1 MRFRGLGASASFGST
16 PWAEASGAARVVYF
30 YGGEFIPLYALL
42 VYAKSAKTDLSP
54 AERRAVAGLATAIRA
69 AAKEKQ

>member
-1 MRFRGLGASASFGST
+1 M
-16 PWAEASGAARVVYF
+16 VYF

-54 AERRAVAGLATAIRA
+54 AQRRAVAGLATAIRA